1 MTLVES
7 RPMVADDVD
16 RAATVL
22 GVAFGDY
29 PWTRWVIDH
38 RDHVG
43 RVTALQRLFMVH
55 FALPYGNA
63 CVTTVDGVIESM
75 ASWIDTAV
83 TPASTPPDELAA
95 QFAALEGD
103 RHDASLAADAEYHG
117 WRPAERH
124 LYLATMG
131 TSPARQRM
139 GLGARTLQAGL
150 DLADRARLAACLET
164 SSQSNVN
171 FYSAL
176 GFEITRH
183 WLIADGDGPD
193 LWLMQRAPRA

>member
-1 MTLVES
+1 
-7 RPMVADDVD
+7 MVADDLD

-22 GVAFGDY
+22 GLAFADY
-29 PWTRWVIDH
+29 PWTRWVVDS
-38 RDHVG
+38 RDHVN
-43 RVTALQRLFMVH
+43 RITELQRLSLRH

-63 CVTTVDGVIESM
+63 SVTTVDGVIESV
-75 ASWIDTAV
+75 AQWIDNAA
-83 TPASTPPDELAA
+83 TPASTPPDDLAA

-103 RHDASLAADAEYHG
+103 RHDASLAADKEYHG

-131 TSPARQRM
+131 TAPTRQRT

-150 DLADRARLAACLET
+150 DLADRQQLSAYLET
-164 SSQSNVN
+164 SSPPNVN

-176 GFEITRH
+176 GFEIVRH
-183 WLIADGDGPD
+183 WLIADGAGPD
-193 LWLMQRAPRA
+193 LWLMKRAPHD